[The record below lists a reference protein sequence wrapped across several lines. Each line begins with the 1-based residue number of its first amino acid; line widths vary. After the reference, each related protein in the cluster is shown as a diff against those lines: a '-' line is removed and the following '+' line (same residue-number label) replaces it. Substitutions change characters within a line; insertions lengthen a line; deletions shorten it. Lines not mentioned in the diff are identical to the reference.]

1 MKIKIGIIG
10 SEGFVGRELVKKLIL
25 DKDNDVFCFGKEVKS
40 TAKHL
45 NYQKINLNDISKN
58 KLIFEK
64 MDLIYYLASASIP
77 ASSYERPLKDV
88 KLNLLPFLNFLE
100 AISFTKVKKIIFTS
114 SGGTVYGPS
123 KSMLN
128 EQALKNPTSPHG
140 IIKLTMEHFLTY
152 FLNKTGINYDI
163 FRISNIFGERQNTD
177 KGLGLINTVIEKAIL
192 KKEIEIFGDGS
203 FNRNYVY
210 VKDVASALSLV
221 TNEDYFS
228 SNIYNLSTSKFHS
241 VNEIIDIVQSLIS
254 EPINIKYVKSRKSDS
269 YSSLIDNRKFIEKY
283 PNFSFTDLSDGIKN
297 TYEHLKQEIDD

>member
-1 MKIKIGIIG
+1 VKIKIGIIG